1 MMIPRRRAKGSTRS
15 RQARSFCPMRAPLL
29 ALAGLFLM
37 TGLAA
42 AVEVTLLDFD
52 KEQKRVTVKEGEEQK
67 TYKLTDATKFFGI
80 DSEGVA
86 REMTYDDAVK
96 GLGNE
101 KAKGVLKFDV
111 EVKGEDIAAARFKA
125 KKRK

>member
-1 MMIPRRRAKGSTRS
+1 
-15 RQARSFCPMRAPLL
+15 MRAPLL

-42 AVEVTLLDFD
+42 AVEVTLVEFD
-52 KEQKRVTVKEGEEQK
+52 KDQKQVTVKEGEEQK
-67 TYKLTDATKFFGI
+67 VYKLTDATKFFGV
-80 DSEGVA
+80 DPDGNA
-86 REMTYDDAVK
+86 RPMTYDDAVK

-101 KAKGVLKFDV
+101 KAKGALKFAI
-111 EVKGEDIAAARFKA
+111 EVKDDAVTEARFKS